1 VTTRQSPRTLP
12 RVVWD
17 DEWKAPPDP
26 TKRRLTLKGVMIAIA
41 LLVAGVALLS
51 RGLSKPEVKAA
62 WNPTTTRPV
71 APQLATRPNTVRD
84 TQPILGR
91 EARWEPDEAEVTEWS
106 QPARRAAAAAAPP
119 RPRAAPPAAAR
130 VAFLSVNSTP
140 WAELSVDGRVVG
152 STPQIRIRVT
162 PGQHRLLLVRD
173 GFQPHSAWVDVPAGA
188 TVRVTD
194 IALKASSQ

>member
-1 VTTRQSPRTLP
+1 
-12 RVVWD
+12 VWD

-26 TKRRLTLKGVMIAIA
+26 TKPRLTVKGVMIAIS

-51 RGLSKPEVKAA
+51 RGLAEPERQGA
-62 WNPTTTRPV
+62 WTPATTRPV
-71 APQLATRPNTVRD
+71 AAQLAPRSDTVLHA
-84 TQPILGR
+84 QPILRR

-106 QPARRAAAAAAPP
+106 QPPRRPVAPVAPP
-119 RPRAAPPAAAR
+119 RARAAPPPAAR
-130 VAFLSVNSTP
+130 VGFLSVNSTP

-162 PGQHRLLLVRD
+162 PGRHRLLLVRD
-173 GFQPHSAWVDVPAGA
+173 GFQPHSTWVDVAAGA